1 MTWND
6 LDIINYYS
14 FFCFFLFCP
23 KIPQAAIFGN
33 FLFQVFA
40 ATEMRDDD
48 CCFDCWKLI
57 LMGHEGCWHAIKKLF
72 LKYFFRNLSKKV
84 FLQFNTKVLKNW
96 KVSALSKNGPFFQIM
111 SLCLKITE
119 KVSFY
124 NTSSGVDKCLVK
136 MPKMVNFG
144 EFWKPE

>member
-72 LKYFFRNLSKKV
+72 LKYFFVIYQKKSIFAVQYKSFKKLEGQCIIQKWTIFSNNVTMFENHRKSLILQHFELSGQM
-84 FLQFNTKVLKNW
+84 F
-96 KVSALSKNGPFFQIM
+96 S
-111 SLCLKITE
+111 
-119 KVSFY
+119 
-124 NTSSGVDKCLVK
+124 
-136 MPKMVNFG
+136 
-144 EFWKPE
+144 